1 MFLNIFLSFSLS
13 SAGTC
18 WASIV
23 IFPPGDKKTFQC
35 TSLMKLFRRTN
46 FFCQK
51 WPWTGSQKIDFAA
64 ESNCVKGII
73 RPHENVAVQHLQT
86 GVSSS
91 LGHKATAGICTE
103 AKSCCYFISRCRVA
117 RFRTKAKHFMLNV
130 EQQLERCL
138 LSSCTEILH
147 IYTWN
152 LLISFFKK
160 KAFQERNLRKEE
172 N

>member
-1 MFLNIFLSFSLS
+1 MFLNIFLSFSLP
-13 SAGTC
+13 SAGIC
-18 WASIV
+18 WAYIV

-86 GVSSS
+86 DVSSN

-117 RFRTKAKHFMLNV
+117 L
-130 EQQLERCL
+130 EQKPSTLCWM
-138 LSSCTEILH
+138 LSSNSNAVCSPH
-147 IYTWN
+147 AQK
-152 LLISFFKK
+152 SFTFTH
-160 KAFQERNLRKEE
+160 ETY
-172 N
+172 